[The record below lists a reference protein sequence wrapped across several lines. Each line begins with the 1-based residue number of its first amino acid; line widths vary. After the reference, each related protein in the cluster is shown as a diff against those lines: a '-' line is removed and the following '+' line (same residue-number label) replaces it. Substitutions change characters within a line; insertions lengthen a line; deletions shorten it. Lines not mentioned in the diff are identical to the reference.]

1 MRARRNLVTWPA
13 AIFVAGAVVAGCSSS
28 SGGTPFTL
36 TVSQMVGGQA
46 VPLPGASVALDEGN
60 GARFERT
67 TGADGTATFQFVDPS
82 LGPFAFTAA
91 SPGFI
96 AVSDLGLTK
105 TGTWNVTLAP
115 LGDDPSWAD
124 VSGAIDGKVDDNDE
138 LFVSANVPSTTYE
151 GYGPEYAIRVAP
163 SQQPFTIVVAELAAG
178 PAPASPPE
186 VGVAFQQWAAFQAPA
201 PNGVV
206 ALSLTLPGGT
216 AGPGTGESLAP
227 MQVQGT
233 FSVPAGMTGA
243 DGSVRVT
250 TEASDDS
257 AFFGAQTSV
266 VAGSAGVL
274 QYTAEYVVPA
284 GEDLETRYALGAN
297 GASSYVLQDGPP
309 AQGPT
314 IQFLPPP
321 SLPPLLTLYGNLP
334 ITNADPSLLLSAFVQ
349 TDGEQT
355 VWRVYDEGA
364 AHDSMRLPELP
375 SGIDP
380 RDVLGTGDITVSPE
394 VCELDASTQRCSR
407 WAVGA
412 PAELLAP

>member
-1 MRARRNLVTWPA
+1 MRARCNLVTWPA
-13 AIFVAGAVVAGCSSS
+13 AILIAGAAAAGCSS

-36 TVSQMVGGQA
+36 TVSQIVRGQE

-67 TGADGTATFQFVDPS
+67 TGADGTATFQYVDLS

-91 SPGFI
+91 SPGFVAI
-96 AVSDLGLTK
+96 SDLGLTQ

-124 VSGAIDGKVDDNDE
+124 VAGAIDGKKDDNDG
-138 LFVSANVPSTTYE
+138 LWVSANVPSTTFE
-151 GYGPEYAIRVAP
+151 GSGPEYAIRVAP

-178 PAPASPPE
+178 PAPASPAE

-201 PNGVV
+201 PDGVL
-206 ALSLTLPGGT
+206 ALPLSLPGGT

-227 MQVQGT
+227 VQVQGT
-233 FSVPAGMTGA
+233 FAVPAGMAGA
-243 DGSVRVT
+243 DGYVAVT
-250 TEASDDS
+250 TAASGES
-257 AFFGAQTSV
+257 VILGAQTSV
-266 VAGSAGVL
+266 VAGSAGAL
-274 QYTAEYVVPA
+274 DYTAEYVAPT
-284 GEDLETRYALGAN
+284 GETLETVYSLAAS
-297 GASSYVLQDGPP
+297 GASSFVLQDGPP

-314 IQFLPPP
+314 IQFLAPP
-321 SLPPLLTLYGNLP
+321 SLPSLLTLYGRLP
-334 ITNADPSLLLSAFVQ
+334 ITNADPSLQLRAFVQ
-349 TDGEQT
+349 TDGEQI

-380 RDVLGTGDITVSPE
+380 RIVLGTGDITVSPE

-412 PAELLAP
+412 PAELLAQ